1 MKHRARNSKIKYE
14 HGMIHGLR
22 EFLERDVEPLDYVQ
36 SIFPGEIKHTK
47 GANPGFKIR
56 FKYAT
61 KTGAKILAYS
71 SSAVQEIFVVT
82 KNPERL
88 EEFVKAKAT

>member
-1 MKHRARNSKIKYE
+1 VKHRARNSKIKYE

-22 EFLERDVEPLDYVQ
+22 EFLERDMEPLDYVQ

-47 GANPGFKIR
+47 GTNPGFKIR
-56 FKYAT
+56 FKYTT

-88 EEFVKAKAT
+88 KEFVKAKAI